1 MGKESQY
8 VSKQPDENGII
19 HWTDEENAIW
29 KDLVERQLECIPGKA
44 CDEYMKRT

>member
-1 MGKESQY
+1 MGKESKY

-29 KDLVERQLECIPGKA
+29 HDPGRASAK
-44 CDEYMKRT
+44 MHSRKRVTST